1 VFQRF
6 FARVF
11 VTFVLVTGLAGG
23 VGAQD
28 LKLRLAH
35 VAPPQTT
42 YQDAA
47 VRFAENVKALSG
59 GKITIEIIPGGALG
73 DLGQLWVQTRTGALD
88 LHLIDLSAIVAMREG
103 RPFSVMWAPYLF
115 KDQAHLHR
123 FIEGAAFKSMMA
135 NVEKETSVVYLG
147 DVGDRPPRALS
158 TGSKVVTTPA
168 DLAGLKIRTPEH
180 PVIVGTFKAWGA
192 VPTPIKASELFV
204 ALKSGLVDGQDNGS
218 IDFLGAGYG
227 EVQKAYMP
235 LDYIYSAMGVW
246 MAGQRWQTL
255 SEEQRGWLRAAAAK
269 ARDDGRKQHSAAMKA
284 AADKMAAAG
293 ITIGKP
299 DMAAFQKASESVIK
313 EFDGKMWPA
322 GLYQQI
328 RDLP

>member
-1 VFQRF
+1 MFKHLLT
-6 FARVF
+6 AAC
-11 VTFVLVTGLAGG
+11 LAGATV
-23 VGAQD
+23 VGSLAAQAQE

-47 VRFAENVKALSG
+47 VRFADNLKTISG
-59 GKITIEIIPGGALG
+59 GKITVDIIPGGALG

-88 LHLIDLSAIVAMREG
+88 LHLIDISAIVAMREG
-103 RPFSVMWAPYLF
+103 RGFSVMWAPYLF
-115 KDQAHLHR
+115 SDQAHVHR
-123 FIEGAAFKSMMA
+123 FLASDMFKTMMA

-147 DVGDRPPRALS
+147 DVGDRPPRALT
-158 TGSKVVTTPA
+158 TGSKVVNTPT

-227 EVQKAYMP
+227 EIQKAYMP
-235 LDYIYSAMGVW
+235 IDYIYSSMGVW
-246 MAGQRWQTL
+246 MAGQKWQALT
-255 SEEQRGWLRAAAAK
+255 EEQRGWLKAAAAK
-269 ARDDGRKQHSAAMKA
+269 ASADGRKLHADAMKA
-284 AADKMAAAG
+284 ALDKIAASG
-293 ITIGKP
+293 ITVAKP
-299 DMAAFQKASESVIK
+299 DIAAFRKASESVIT
-313 EFDGKMWPA
+313 EFEGKMWPA
-322 GLYQQI
+322 GLYGQI
-328 RDLP
+328 RDIK